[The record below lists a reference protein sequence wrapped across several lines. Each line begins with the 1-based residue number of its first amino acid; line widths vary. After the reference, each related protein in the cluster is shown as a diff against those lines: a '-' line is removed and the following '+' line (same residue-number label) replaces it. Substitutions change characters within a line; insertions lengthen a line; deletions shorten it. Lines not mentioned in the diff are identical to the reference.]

1 LCDCTL
7 AQPNLRHP
15 WIDNEALIQVR
26 RMYAQDLESQV
37 NLPDFEHEYEDSL
50 DVIQLP
56 LPIPEEKYSSR

>member
-1 LCDCTL
+1 
-7 AQPNLRHP
+7 
-15 WIDNEALIQVR
+15 
-26 RMYAQDLESQV
+26 MYAQDLESQV